1 MSTWKRK
8 RDWGMIAGN
17 GNKGKY
23 WDIGKGNRDLG
34 QGVET
39 GEGMEV
45 WNREE
50 RDKGSTQGTGT
61 RNEEWKGNW
70 VWPGNWERYDRQ
82 QKLGVRD
89 TDYVVIANTH
99 THKIVHKCD

>member
-1 MSTWKRK
+1 MSTWKRN
-8 RDWGMIAGN
+8 RDWGMITGN

-45 WNREE
+45 WYREE
-50 RDKGSTQGTGT
+50 RDKG
-61 RNEEWKGNW
+61 
-70 VWPGNWERYDRQ
+70 
-82 QKLGVRD
+82 
-89 TDYVVIANTH
+89 
-99 THKIVHKCD
+99 